1 MKKLIAAT
9 ILVASMA
16 YPTAVAQ
23 ESEPASVTQQQS
35 QSATTQE
42 EWKGSFSGVKNVW
55 TTILAIA
62 AGTGMLAILGKVL
75 YDAIKP
81 HLPN

>member
-9 ILVASMA
+9 MLVASMA

-23 ESEPASVTQQQS
+23 ESEPASVTQQR
-35 QSATTQE
+35 SATTQE

-81 HLPN
+81 QLPN

>member
-9 ILVASMA
+9 MLVASMA

-23 ESEPASVTQQQS
+23 ESVTQQ

-81 HLPN
+81 QLPN

>member
-9 ILVASMA
+9 MLVASMA

-23 ESEPASVTQQQS
+23 ESVTTQ